1 MKSFSRF
8 LIAGVAALLLVAC
21 GGKKTAAP
29 ADVLS
34 AEDAALTEEVAAAYA
49 AFLDS
54 MAVQTD
60 VKAANKLYISYNR
73 ECRKFIASHPESM
86 AQIDVLYQVM
96 PDGET
101 AVFFDL
107 NDAIL
112 FQSVYDRLVKLYP
125 ESPRVKELGTVAA
138 ARMEQLALQQ
148 KINEAR
154 EIGYID
160 IALKDDDSQ
169 VVRLSEIGGRLKM
182 VYFWTLTDA
191 RQPIYSRNVLL
202 PVYEKYHS
210 RGFEI
215 YSVSLDVD
223 RSVWA
228 KDVYEQKFPWPQVN
242 DPAGPASKYVGYYNI
257 QSLPW
262 AVFIKDG
269 EIVPAEISDRASLES
284 FLNAQL

>member
-1 MKSFSRF
+1 M
-8 LIAGVAALLLVAC
+8 AGVAALLLVAC
-21 GGKKTAAP
+21 GGRKTAAP
-29 ADVLS
+29 ADTLS
-34 AEDAALTEEVAAAYA
+34 AEDAALTEEVAAAYT

-60 VKAANKLYISYNR
+60 VQAANKLYISYNR
-73 ECRKFIASHPESM
+73 ACRKFIASHPESM

-125 ESPRVKELGTVAA
+125 DSPRVKELGTVAA
-138 ARMEQLALQQ
+138 ARMEQLSLQH
-148 KINEAR
+148 KINEAQ
-154 EIGYID
+154 EIGFID
-160 IALKDDDSQ
+160 IALKDDESQ

-242 DPAGPASKYVGYYNI
+242 DPAGPASVYVGYYNI

-269 EIVPAEISDRASLES
+269 EIVPAEISDRASLEA
-284 FLNAQL
+284 FLNTQL

>member
-242 DPAGPASKYVGYYNI
+242 DPAGPASVYVGYYNI

-269 EIVPAEISDRASLES
+269 EIVPAEISDRASLEA
-284 FLNAQL
+284 FLNTQL